1 MRIRG
6 EKIYDRCQAASGKL
20 EMLQISEAAK
30 SIQCDARGASG
41 GKRRSGGIEW
51 RKGEKITASGRDQS
65 KLKGKKEDSSLV
77 GGWVFWT
84 SLSLTP

>member
-30 SIQCDARGASG
+30 SIQCDVQGATWGKRSSG
-41 GKRRSGGIEW
+41 GQNEEKQ
-51 RKGEKITASGRDQS
+51 RK
-65 KLKGKKEDSSLV
+65 
-77 GGWVFWT
+77 
-84 SLSLTP
+84 